1 MINQVKT
8 NTVIALDRL
17 IRSKAS
23 NEKIVDWYNKS
34 GGMYSNTDIKNTLRA
49 AGREDLKGLII
60 KEEDISIG
68 DKVKSRL
75 TNREGKVIKIHW
87 DGDTITV
94 KWETGGVQPLSK
106 ESVYKLNGAFDPEKQ
121 NYSKVR
127 TDLYGYDGMTGK
139 DTDFTKVHDKE
150 NK

>member
-17 IRSKAS
+17 IRSNAS
-23 NEKIVDWYNKS
+23 NEQIYNWYEKS
-34 GGMYSNTDIKNTLRA
+34 GSLYSNTNIKNTLRA

-60 KEEDISIG
+60 KEEDISVG
-68 DKVKSRL
+68 DKIKSRL

-94 KWETGGVQPLSK
+94 KWETGGIQPLAK
-106 ESVYKLNGAFDPEKQ
+106 ESVYKLNGEFNPEKQ

-127 TDLYGYDGMTGK
+127 TDLYGYEGMTGK